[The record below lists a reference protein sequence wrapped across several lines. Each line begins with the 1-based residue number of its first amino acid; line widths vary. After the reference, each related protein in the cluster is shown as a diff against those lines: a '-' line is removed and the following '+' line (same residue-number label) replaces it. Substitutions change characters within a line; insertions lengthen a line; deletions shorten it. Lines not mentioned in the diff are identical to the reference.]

1 MHEHSHNHSHSHSHG
16 HHNHGPSGKGMKTAF
31 FLNGGF
37 AIIEFIGG
45 IYTNSTAI
53 LSDAIHDLGD
63 AAAIGAS
70 IYLEKVARKER
81 DKKYSYG
88 YKRYSP
94 LAALI
99 NTIILLIGST
109 VVLSQAIPRLLS
121 PQPLNTNGMLLLA
134 VLGILFNGIAV
145 FRLKKESSSL
155 SKRAIMLHLM
165 EDLLGWAAVLV
176 GSVLIKLT
184 GWTVIDPL
192 MSLGITIY
200 ILYNVTG
207 NLSAIFKIFMQK
219 APDSVDADKVKARI
233 MQLEHV
239 KDVHDIHIWSMDG
252 NYHIATIHVVVSI
265 LFSAEQQIELKQQ
278 VLEAMEAM
286 EINHLTTE
294 IEFENET
301 CEKCD

>member
-1 MHEHSHNHSHSHSHG
+1 MHEHTHAHNHG
-16 HHNHGPSGKGMKTAF
+16 HHDHSHSGKGMKTAF

-53 LSDAIHDLGD
+53 LSDAIHDMGD

-70 IYLEKVARKER
+70 IYLEKVAKKGR

-99 NTIILLIGST
+99 NTIILLTGST
-109 VVLSQAIPRLLS
+109 VVLYQAIPRLLA
-121 PQPLNTNGMLLLA
+121 PEPLNTNGMLLLA
-134 VLGILFNGIAV
+134 VLGILFNGVAV
-145 FRLKKESSSL
+145 FRLKSESSTL

-176 GSVLIKLT
+176 GSILIKLT
-184 GWTVIDPL
+184 GWTIIDPI

-200 ILYNVTG
+200 ILYNVFR
-207 NLSAIFKIFMQK
+207 NLSSIFKIFMQT
-219 APDSVDADKVKARI
+219 APDDVDADEIKARI
-233 MQLEHV
+233 MALEHV
-239 KDVHDIHIWSMDG
+239 KDVHDIHVWSMDG
-252 NYHIATIHVVVSI
+252 NYHIATIHVVVSHQ
-265 LFSAEQQIELKQQ
+265 FTAAQQ
-278 VLEAMEAM
+278 VTLKRQIVEITEALEV
-286 EINHLTTE
+286 NHLTTE